1 MGANCVHR
9 NKNGEVIPFHVF
21 ERPSMEQSSSTLHLS
36 TASGASAA
44 VESKKLSDYIYQIAT
59 LAAVLLLLLTTTI

>member
-1 MGANCVHR
+1 
-9 NKNGEVIPFHVF
+9 
-21 ERPSMEQSSSTLHLS
+21 MEQSSSTLHLS